1 MKKKKWYPYELSK
14 KEQLK
19 QKKIA
24 DKQEAQMNEPTVET
38 MAKAVR
44 FLADVYIDE
53 VNSKKVNQ

>member
-1 MKKKKWYPYELSK
+1 MQKKKWYPYELSK

-24 DKQEAQMNEPTVET
+24 DRQEAKRNEPTVET

-53 VNSKKVNQ
+53 VNK

>member
-1 MKKKKWYPYELSK
+1 MQKKKWNPYELSK

-24 DKQEAQMNEPTVET
+24 DKQEAQMKEPTVET

-53 VNSKKVNQ
+53 VNSKKVN

>member
-1 MKKKKWYPYELSK
+1 MQKKKWYPYELSK

-24 DKQEAQMNEPTVET
+24 DKQEAQMNEPTVAT

-53 VNSKKVNQ
+53 VNSKKVN